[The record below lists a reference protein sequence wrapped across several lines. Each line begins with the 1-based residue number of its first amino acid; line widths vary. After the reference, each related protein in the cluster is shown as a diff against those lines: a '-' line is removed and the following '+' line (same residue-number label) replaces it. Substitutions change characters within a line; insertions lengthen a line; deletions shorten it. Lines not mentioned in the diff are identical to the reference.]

1 MEDSVL
7 KLWEEVFIGIKH
19 YIKKINHEC
28 KLEEREGPPDCE
40 EFSKI
45 KFNYGE
51 NYDRIKFIST
61 DNLPLG
67 KLIYFPTITVTI
79 RCVFKQ

>member
-45 KFNYGE
+45 KFNYGKIMIE
-51 NYDRIKFIST
+51 L
-61 DNLPLG
+61 NLLV
-67 KLIYFPTITVTI
+67 LII
-79 RCVFKQ
+79 CH